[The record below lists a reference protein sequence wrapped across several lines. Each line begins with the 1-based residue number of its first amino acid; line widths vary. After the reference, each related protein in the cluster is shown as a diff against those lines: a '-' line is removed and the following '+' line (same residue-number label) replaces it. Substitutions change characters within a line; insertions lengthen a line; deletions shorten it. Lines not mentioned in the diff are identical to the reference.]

1 MESDMP
7 VQTASHPRHRAAPT
21 EDADFVPRTVC
32 ATLACLATLL
42 AIPAH
47 GAAPAWPQRPIRF
60 IVPTAPAGPSDML
73 ARTLSQ
79 KLGPMWGQTIV
90 IDNRGGAGGT
100 LGTDTAAKAAPDG
113 YTLLLAS
120 AAAVIN
126 VTLYARLPYNFAT
139 DFAPVTQL
147 GATPFVLV
155 THPAVP
161 AKTTKELIALAKAK
175 PGTLTYGSAGAGVA
189 SHLAGAIF
197 QSTSGID
204 VVHVPYK
211 GQALATTDLM
221 AGQINYMFGNPITA
235 LPQVR
240 ANRLRALA
248 VSGANRFPLLAEVP
262 TVAESALPGF
272 DVTIWFSVVTMTGT
286 PRPIIDQLHRDVVT
300 VLKMPDVRERLEVQ
314 GVGIIG
320 NSPDEFARV
329 IKTDIAKWAVAVKA
343 SGARVD

>member
-1 MESDMP
+1 MHVEAMFTLQPPARSPQARMSR
-7 VQTASHPRHRAAPT
+7 VVLS
-21 EDADFVPRTVC
+21 C
-32 ATLACLATLL
+32 AVVLATVLL
-42 AIPAH
+42 TGTTH
-47 GAAPAWPQRPIRF
+47 AATTSWPQRPIRF

-100 LGTDTAAKAAPDG
+100 LGTDMAAKSAPDG
-113 YTLLLAS
+113 YTLMLAS

-175 PGTLTYGSAGAGVA
+175 PGTLTYASAGAGVA

-197 QSTSGID
+197 QTTSGID

-211 GQALATTDLM
+211 GQALATTDLL
-221 AGQINYMFGNPITA
+221 AGQITYMFGNPITA

-248 VSGANRFPLLAEVP
+248 VSGANRFPLLPDAP

-272 DVTIWFSVVTMTGT
+272 DVTIWFSVVTMAGT
-286 PRPIIDQLHRDVVT
+286 PRAIIERLHRDIVS

-314 GVGIIG
+314 GVEIIG